1 MWLTDANRIEVSFI
15 RKNKW
20 STLAVN
26 NKDDGIAVQPTYD
39 HFQYELPHLS
49 LLTNLLYLLGSHNHI
64 ICYSTSDLSLLLTAL
79 NSI

>member
-20 STLAVN
+20 STLAVY

-39 HFQYELPHLS
+39 HLS